1 MTEVPAEKCLLAW
14 HILLMMEYLQK
25 TSYLADIVGG
35 FLQLIWIYVKFVT
48 QVSSFSSYSN
58 HLQILSGK

>member
-25 TSYLADIVGG
+25 TSYLADI
-35 FLQLIWIYVKFVT
+35 LYKWPEYLRKTAYMSDKLYKWPD
-48 QVSSFSSYSN
+48 
-58 HLQILSGK
+58 